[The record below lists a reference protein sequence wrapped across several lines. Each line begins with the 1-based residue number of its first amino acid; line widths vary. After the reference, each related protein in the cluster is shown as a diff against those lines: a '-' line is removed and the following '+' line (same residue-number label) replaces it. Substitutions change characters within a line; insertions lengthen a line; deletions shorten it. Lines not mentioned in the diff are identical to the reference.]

1 MLNAESVSKKTAN
14 LVISNYHKHRT
25 IVQKETYRMA
35 YSIYI
40 YILVFSAIAGF
51 VYNVYAVRVW
61 QMTVFHLLGCCVSAW
76 LANYMPE
83 WMIWVSCFCMIVSI
97 IMAAVVLYRVGSSKT
112 KRVYEEEVDF
122 EDLDEELQEYIKS
135 NVHFL

>member
-1 MLNAESVSKKTAN
+1 
-14 LVISNYHKHRT
+14 
-25 IVQKETYRMA
+25 
-35 YSIYI
+35 
-40 YILVFSAIAGF
+40 
-51 VYNVYAVRVW
+51 
-61 QMTVFHLLGCCVSAW
+61 
-76 LANYMPE
+76 
-83 WMIWVSCFCMIVSI
+83 MIWVSCFCMIVSI